1 MVAGTFWHSVQ
12 DRVSSHY
19 DPSSSPQGSRV
30 EFIFL
35 FSLSL
40 ALVAKTPYLHVS
52 SESPRTQGTGMATGR
67 SDL

>member
-1 MVAGTFWHSVQ
+1 MVAGTFWRSVK

-30 EFIFL
+30 EFIFP

-40 ALVAKTPYLHVS
+40 ALVAKTTYLHVS
-52 SESPRTQGTGMATGR
+52 SESPWTQGTGVVAGR